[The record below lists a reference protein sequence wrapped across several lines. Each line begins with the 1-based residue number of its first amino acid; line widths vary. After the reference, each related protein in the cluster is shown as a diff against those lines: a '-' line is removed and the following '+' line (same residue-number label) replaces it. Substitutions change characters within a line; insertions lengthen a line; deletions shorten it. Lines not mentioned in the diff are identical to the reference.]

1 MDSAISMMVPSVKL
15 LVPAVMVP
23 TVFQLIATLLA
34 TLISTVSCFL
44 LRREGTVTP
53 MNTEGFVRV
62 VSIVLIAYV
71 LMEMLLQLPAPQL
84 HLLQLLPLQPLLQ
97 VQLLLQKHVLLVV
110 QHVMI
115 MLALLTHV
123 VLLPNVEIW
132 IFPVELQYL
141 NVNN

>member
-1 MDSAISMMVPSVKL
+1 MG
-15 LVPAVMVP
+15 AVMVP

-34 TLISTVSCFL
+34 TLTSTVSCFL
-44 LRREGTVTP
+44 LRREGTVTL

-71 LMEMLLQLPAPQL
+71 LMEMLLQL
-84 HLLQLLPLQPLLQ
+84 LPLHQLLQ

-110 QHVMI
+110 QLVMI
-115 MLALLTHV
+115 MLALLIHV

-141 NVNN
+141 NVNNQKY